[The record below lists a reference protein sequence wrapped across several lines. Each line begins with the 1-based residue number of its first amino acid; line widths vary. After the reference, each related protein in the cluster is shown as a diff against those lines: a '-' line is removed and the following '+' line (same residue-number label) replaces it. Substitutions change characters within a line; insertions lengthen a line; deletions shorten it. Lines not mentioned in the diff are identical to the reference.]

1 MEKDASYIY
10 WTLYK
15 DYILHIITVPGV
27 GKTTELPSFV
37 GHYNREWELWIK
49 LLGSV
54 FSFISVTSP
63 AARTEGNSTPDGTA
77 VCPSPIWKSPEELKT
92 SP

>member
-15 DYILHIITVPGV
+15 DYVFHIITVPGA
-27 GKTTELPSFV
+27 GKTTERPSFV

-63 AARTEGNSTPDGTA
+63 AART
-77 VCPSPIWKSPEELKT
+77 
-92 SP
+92 